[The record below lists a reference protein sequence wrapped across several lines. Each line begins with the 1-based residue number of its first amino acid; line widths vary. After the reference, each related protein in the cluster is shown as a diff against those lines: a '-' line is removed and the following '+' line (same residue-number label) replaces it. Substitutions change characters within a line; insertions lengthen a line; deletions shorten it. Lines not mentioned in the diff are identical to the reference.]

1 MLWIADMF
9 RLLFRRRKSILHLT
23 AEPKN
28 LKELSFIN
36 KLYDSRYLNF
46 IFTQV
51 EKYDMTKEEL
61 QRLLDF
67 YNEELEKNKK
77 LLMNTAKLKG
87 IKNIQNKINFYNE
100 KIKELSFMT

>member
-1 MLWIADMF
+1 
-9 RLLFRRRKSILHLT
+9 
-23 AEPKN
+23 
-28 LKELSFIN
+28 
-36 KLYDSRYLNF
+36 
-46 IFTQV
+46 
-51 EKYDMTKEEL
+51 MTKEEL